1 MSSAP
6 TLQNVTRTALTPR
19 IGVAKSEIQAGSRML
34 DIDIETFKSD
44 FNRYAFKV
52 RHHLADDSRFSIP
65 SLIELSKRLPEESI
79 RYNSGGIPVGTGLY
93 EAPQTGLSKEETL
106 RRIQECKSWMVL
118 KNVEQV
124 PEYAELLNGCL
135 DVAEPLCTAA
145 GYGMFKREA
154 FIFVSSPGSVTPFH
168 IDPEHNFLLQI
179 QGKKT
184 ISILD
189 RVGRPLLQEHEF
201 EDFFTNS
208 HYSPEFKEEYKQAAS
223 KFDLLSGEGLH
234 FPVTTLHWVENG
246 DEVSVSLSIT
256 FRSVQAERRGII
268 YEVNHKLREW
278 GINPSP
284 YGSAPARDAAKY
296 FAFRA
301 LRRTRNMI
309 SRFRHETPESKY

>member
-6 TLQNVTRTALTPR
+6 ILQHATQTALTPR
-19 IGVAKSEIQAGSRML
+19 MGVVKSETQPGAPML
-34 DIDIETFKSD
+34 DIDAETFKAE

-52 RHHLADDSRFSIP
+52 RHSLAGDPRFSIS
-65 SLIELSKRLPEESI
+65 SLIDLSKRLPEDSI
-79 RYNSGGIPVGTGLY
+79 KYNSGGIPVGTGLY

-106 RRIQECKSWMVL
+106 RRIKDCQSWMVL

-135 DVAEPLCTAA
+135 DIAEPLCTAA
-145 GYGMFKREA
+145 GYGMFKREG

-179 QGKKT
+179 AGKKT
-184 ISILD
+184 IGILD
-189 RVGRPLLQEHEF
+189 RVGRPLLQEEEF

-208 HYSPEFKEEYKQAAS
+208 HYSPEFKDEYKETAS
-223 KFDLLSGEGLH
+223 RIDLRAGEGLH

-268 YEVNHKLREW
+268 YEVNHKLRRW
-278 GINPSP
+278 GIKPSP
-284 YGSAPARDAAKY
+284 YGSAPARDSAKY
-296 FAFRA
+296 LAFRA
-301 LRRTRNMI
+301 LRRTRNLI
-309 SRFRHETPESKY
+309 GRFRHEAPESKY